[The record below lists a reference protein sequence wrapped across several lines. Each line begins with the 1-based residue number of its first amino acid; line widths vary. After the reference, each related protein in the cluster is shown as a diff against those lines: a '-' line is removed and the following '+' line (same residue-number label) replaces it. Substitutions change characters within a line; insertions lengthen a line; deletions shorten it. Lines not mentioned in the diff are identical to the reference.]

1 MNSRVLP
8 EYQVSG
14 ISCPIETYSIEYT
27 LKISKYFLTL
37 SLNDFCKCMGHQF
50 LEVSKVGRV
59 KIKLMK

>member
-37 SLNDFCKCMGHQF
+37 SLNQF
-50 LEVSKVGRV
+50 LLTHRPPRVGRV
-59 KIKLMK
+59 KIKLE